1 MEFLLNTINN
11 NLMLSQYIPFHHNDH
26 ISKYQCSFYYLVY
39 AYSIFHKGTTTVSYY
54 QHHLIS
60 VQPSCWYCTM
70 LLIFIFIPNVAFK
83 LGFKVLLVL
92 PGFYWY
98 FYTIRKLPLCSDA
111 ILVFRA
117 FPEDIQYQHIFS
129 LIFNSRS

>member
-39 AYSIFHKGTTTVSYY
+39 AYSIFQKGNNNSFILSAPSYLY
-54 QHHLIS
+54 
-60 VQPSCWYCTM
+60 PSCWYCTM
-70 LLIFIFIPNVAFK
+70 LLIFIFMYNVAFK

-117 FPEDIQYQHIFS
+117 FPEDIQYQNIFS
-129 LIFNSRS
+129 LILNSRS